1 MYQGDYMELSI
12 LNFIQSLRNPLFDL
26 FFEVLTTLGNR
37 GEIFFALIFLV
48 MLKRK
53 NWKFGKYTLFS
64 LIITVACVE
73 LLLKPIVQRPRP
85 FIASPTVQLI
95 IDQPSG
101 FSFPS
106 GHAASAFVVATMFY
120 LNNMPYKKTIL
131 VCAFLMAFS
140 RLYVYVHYPS
150 DVIAGSL
157 LGVSIAIAVN
167 KLMIN
172 SKIKQ
177 SKFEKM

>member
-12 LNFIQSLRNPLFDL
+12 LNFIQSLRNPIFDL

-37 GEIFFALIFLV
+37 GELFFALIFVV
-48 MLKRK
+48 MLNRK
-53 NWKFGKYTLFS
+53 NWKFGRYTLFA
-64 LIITVACVE
+64 LILTVASVE
-73 LLLKPIVQRPRP
+73 LIFKPIVQRPRP
-85 FIASPTVQLI
+85 FIANPAVLLI

-106 GHAASAFVVATMFY
+106 GHAASAFVVAMMFY
-120 LNNMPYKKTIL
+120 LNNMPYKKTIM
-131 VCAFLMAFS
+131 VCAALMAFS

-157 LGVSIAIAVN
+157 LGIFIALAVN

>member
-12 LNFIQSLRNPLFDL
+12 LNFIQSLRNPILDL

-37 GEIFFALIFLV
+37 GEIFFALIFV
-48 MLKRK
+48 AMLNRK
-53 NWKFGKYTLFS
+53 NWKLGRYSLFA
-64 LIITVACVE
+64 LIITVASVE
-73 LLLKPIVQRPRP
+73 LLFKPIFQRPRP
-85 FIASPTVQLI
+85 FMEVGAIKLI
-95 IDQPSG
+95 IDQPG
-101 FSFPS
+101 GYSFPS

-120 LNNMPYKKTIL
+120 LNNMPYKKTIM
-131 VCAFLMAFS
+131 VCAALMAFS

-157 LGVSIAIAVN
+157 LGIVIALGVN